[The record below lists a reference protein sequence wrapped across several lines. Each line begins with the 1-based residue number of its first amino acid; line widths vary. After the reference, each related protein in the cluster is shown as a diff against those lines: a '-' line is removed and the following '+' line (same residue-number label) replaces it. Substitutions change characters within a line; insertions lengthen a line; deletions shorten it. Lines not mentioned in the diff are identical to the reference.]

1 MAGLRKASVAF
12 SGEGNG
18 KKTCLFEPHGYFTAL
33 PQLQAVPFFIASLVG
48 FRPVVNQLSAPPP
61 HSLKQKASSP
71 GQGVSWPHIFASPLE
86 TSDTW
91 TVWEVR
97 SLARAQK
104 LDSTSPGT
112 WCSRNVCVK
121 SVINPFSR

>member
-86 TSDTW
+86 TPEEGTHGLFGKCGLWHVHGNW
-91 TVWEVR
+91 TALPQAHGVQEM
-97 SLARAQK
+97 
-104 LDSTSPGT
+104 
-112 WCSRNVCVK
+112 CV
-121 SVINPFSR
+121 